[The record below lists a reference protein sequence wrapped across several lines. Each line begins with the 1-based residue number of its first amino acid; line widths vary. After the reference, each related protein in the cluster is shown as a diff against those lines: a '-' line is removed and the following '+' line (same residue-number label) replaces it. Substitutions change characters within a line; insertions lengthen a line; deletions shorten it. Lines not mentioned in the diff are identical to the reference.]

1 MAGLPIT
8 TAIPETTHTSSQ
20 KDPIRR
26 GKWLQ
31 NYKLQITIWGVDIER
46 VDRFGYYNI

>member
-8 TAIPETTHTSSQ
+8 TAISETPHTSSQ

-26 GKWLQ
+26 GKRLQ
-31 NYKLQITIWGVDIER
+31 NYKLQITNWGVDIER
-46 VDRFGYYNI
+46 EGR